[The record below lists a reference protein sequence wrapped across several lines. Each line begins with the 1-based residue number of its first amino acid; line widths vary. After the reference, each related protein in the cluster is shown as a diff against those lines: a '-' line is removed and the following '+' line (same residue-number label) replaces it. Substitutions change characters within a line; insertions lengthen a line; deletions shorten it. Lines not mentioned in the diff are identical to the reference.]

1 MQLIFVRWLHVKEN
15 RKHDRSFQSPKLEH
29 LTNALGLNSNKTQ
42 YLTEGCHGI

>member
-1 MQLIFVRWLHVKEN
+1 MQFIFVPWLNVKEN